1 MWDICAI
8 SSGRGRESKLS
19 MPTNLSEKLE
29 RYQDKLLHTDGRNH
43 SILLRRISDK
53 WCFDL
58 TVVNEEKRVVDHAL
72 LDKRFIRIISKSD
85 KTELA
90 RKDNTRLRYLY
101 RNVIQIEREK
111 GLQETYIGFPFL
123 VGNVNN
129 EFYIRG
135 PLILFP
141 INLEYKQEGKQP
153 GWYIAFPQ
161 DCISTRQKAHFE

>member
-8 SSGRGRESKLS
+8 SPGRGRESKLS

-72 LDKRFIRIISKSD
+72 LDKRSIRIISKSD

-90 RKDNTRLRYLY
+90 E
-101 RNVIQIEREK
+101 ER
-111 GLQETYIGFPFL
+111 
-123 VGNVNN
+123 
-129 EFYIRG
+129 
-135 PLILFP
+135 
-141 INLEYKQEGKQP
+141 
-153 GWYIAFPQ
+153 
-161 DCISTRQKAHFE
+161 